1 MTNYFAYLGD
11 CGSHRLVGKLM
22 AALLFLLTSCQF
34 AFADNVQ
41 HWDDAVFLKC
51 SGNFHDAPMFSFSDD
66 AYLAISREKKSFAM
80 AILAEE
86 LSMRESNWIFGG
98 LGEETYRYYSTSGN
112 GMFCPSK
119 GFVICPLSLNRR
131 DLSVSAKI
139 VERKKWEGDCVETM
153 RDYAVDEVRA
163 YFVKKS
169 MKIYKELDERK
180 I

>member
-1 MTNYFAYLGD
+1 MTNDFAYLGD
-11 CGSHRLVGKLM
+11 CGSNRLVGKLK
-22 AALLFLLTSCQF
+22 AALLFSLISWQF
-34 AFADNVQ
+34 AFADNIED
-41 HWDDAVFLKC
+41 WDDAIFLKC
-51 SGNFHDAPMFSFSDD
+51 SGNFSGAPMFSFSDD
-66 AYLAISREKKSFAM
+66 AYVAISREKESFAM

-86 LSMRESNWIFGG
+86 LTIRESNWISGG
-98 LGEETYRYYSTSGN
+98 LGVETYRYYSTSGN

-139 VERKKWEGDCVETM
+139 VERKMWEGDCVETM
-153 RDYAVDEVRA
+153 RDYAVDEVQA